1 MQGNII
7 ILDINSDDM
16 FDFMEKKILWQLDFL
31 SMHAIERIFYLT
43 LKFFSYL
50 LIYLALNLW
59 VDK

>member
-16 FDFMEKKILWQLDFL
+16 LDFMGRKNIVEI
-31 SMHAIERIFYLT
+31 I
-43 LKFFSYL
+43 SYL